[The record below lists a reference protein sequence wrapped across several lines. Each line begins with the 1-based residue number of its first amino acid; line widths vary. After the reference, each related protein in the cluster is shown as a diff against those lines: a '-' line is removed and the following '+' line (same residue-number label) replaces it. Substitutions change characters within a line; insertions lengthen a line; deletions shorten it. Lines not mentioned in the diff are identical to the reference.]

1 MLAMK
6 AILVRKLNSFLGRS
20 TFEKLWFLPVWMLL
34 GLSRFMI
41 LTAHFRRMAP
51 LLGMQAGINPWIPL
65 IDPAAQARAVSIGRV
80 IGMAS
85 NYTPWLSNC
94 FPQAVTARILLGF
107 YRVPYCLF
115 FGVSRDPA
123 DSGMK
128 AHAWVASGRVRVTGG
143 AGFNDFTVVGCFVS
157 SDQHAL
163 TSISD

>member
-1 MLAMK
+1 MK
-6 AILVRKLNSFLGRS
+6 LLSTLVRKLRSFARRS
-20 TFEKLWFLPVWMLL
+20 WFEKLWFLPVWVLL
-34 GLSRFMI
+34 GLARFSI
-41 LTAHFRRMAP
+41 LTIHFRRMAP
-51 LLGMQAGINPWIPL
+51 WLGTQAGINPWIPL
-65 IDPAAQARAVSIGRV
+65 SDPAGEERALHIGRV
-80 IGMAS
+80 ISMAS
-85 NYTPWLSNC
+85 GYTPWQSNC
-94 FPQAVTARILLGF
+94 FPQAVTARILLGL
-107 YRVPYCLF
+107 YGVPYCLF